1 MKSENYK
8 ICQELMISY
17 MEAVVKI
24 WTSFEYFVMYG
35 VYKSKHL
42 QRSFRELR
50 SRWLGLNE
58 KRRSNLNVNSIFYKQ

>member
-17 MEAVVKI
+17 VEAVVKI

-42 QRSFRELR
+42 QRS
-50 SRWLGLNE
+50 
-58 KRRSNLNVNSIFYKQ
+58 